1 MKNLTQLTRLA
12 LRDAA
17 RLAAMI
23 IPGLTTLQS
32 AHGAL
37 LHHWDSNTTNDPVDD
52 ANMTLV
58 ANPAGKFVLKIGQI
72 VKDAVGGCCS
82 LPVNQL
88 NRMNKH
94 DIVEAA
100 YPLVGGLWAHP
111 DFKLPPKT

>member
-1 MKNLTQLTRLA
+1 MKNLTLLARLA
-12 LRDAA
+12 PRDAA

-23 IPGLTTLQS
+23 IAGLTTLQS
-32 AHGAL
+32 PLGAL
-37 LHHWDSNTTNDPVDD
+37 LHHWDFNTTNDPVDG
-52 ANMTLV
+52 AKMTLI
-58 ANPAGKFVLKIGQI
+58 ADPAGDFVLKIGQI
-72 VKDAVGGCCS
+72 FKDTVGGCCS

-111 DFKLPPKT
+111 DFKLPPKP